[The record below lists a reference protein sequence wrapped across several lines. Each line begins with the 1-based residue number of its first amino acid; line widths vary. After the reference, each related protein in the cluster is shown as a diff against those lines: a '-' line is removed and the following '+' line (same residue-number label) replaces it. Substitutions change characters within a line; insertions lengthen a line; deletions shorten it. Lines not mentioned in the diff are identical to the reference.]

1 MKMGIYWTYLKI
13 IDPNLIF
20 NVDICMNTK
29 NFFPSS
35 NLIEISKKAT
45 ILEKDQEFYLI
56 NDWRDNRNPK
66 SLQQILNSYLR
77 LAISYARK
85 YSSYGLPI
93 DDLIHEGVLGIMH
106 ALDKFDTSKDFRL
119 STYASWWIR
128 ASIQDYILKN
138 WSVVRT
144 GSTASQKALFFNLK
158 KIKHQINDL
167 SREFM
172 GQDEINKVS
181 DMLNVKSI
189 EVQNMESRLTGG
201 DLYLNQ
207 KVDNETENDLMSLLA
222 DDRQNPEESY
232 EDLNDKKI
240 KKDFINQAIDTLN
253 EREKTIIRLR
263 KFKEKSITLDELGKM
278 LKISKERVRQI
289 ETKALEKLKK
299 SLLEVSQQNKEFF
312 I

>member
-1 MKMGIYWTYLKI
+1 MV
-13 IDPNLIF
+13 N
-20 NVDICMNTK
+20 K
-29 NFFPSS
+29 NFFFSS
-35 NLIEISKKAT
+35 NLIEISKKAA
-45 ILEKDQEFYLI
+45 ILEKDEEFFLI
-56 NDWRDNRNPK
+56 NDWRDNKTPK
-66 SLQQILNSYLR
+66 SLQKILNSYLR
-77 LAISYARK
+77 LAVSFARK

-106 ALDKFDTSKDFRL
+106 ALEKFDTSKDFRL

-158 KIKHQINDL
+158 KIKQQINDV

-172 GQDEINKVS
+172 GQEELNKVS
-181 DMLNVKSI
+181 NMLNVKSI

-207 KVDNETENDLMSLLA
+207 KVDHDSDNDLMSLLA
-222 DDRQNPEESY
+222 DDRENPEETY
-232 EDLNDKKI
+232 EDFNDKKI
-240 KKDFINQAIDTLN
+240 KKNYINQAIDSLN
-253 EREKTIIRLR
+253 EREKIIIRLR
-263 KFKEKSITLDELGKM
+263 KFREKSITLDELGQK

-299 SLLEVSQQNKEFF
+299 SLLEISQQNQEFF

>member
-1 MKMGIYWTYLKI
+1 MS
-13 IDPNLIF
+13 N
-20 NVDICMNTK
+20 K
-29 NFFPSS
+29 NFFFSN
-35 NLIEISKKAT
+35 NLIELSKKAA
-45 ILEKDQEFYLI
+45 ILEKDEEFELI
-56 NDWRDNRNPK
+56 NDWRDNKTPR
-66 SLQQILNSYLR
+66 SLQKILNSYLR
-77 LAISYARK
+77 LAVSYARK

-106 ALDKFDTSKDFRL
+106 ALEKFDTSKDFRL

-158 KIKHQINDL
+158 KIKQQINDV

-172 GQDEINKVS
+172 GQEEINKVS
-181 DMLNVKSI
+181 NMLNVKSI

-201 DLYLNQ
+201 DLHLNQ

-222 DDRQNPEESY
+222 DDRQNPEESF
-232 EDLNDKKI
+232 EDFNDKNI
-240 KKDFINQAIDTLN
+240 KKDFINKAIDTLN
-253 EREKTIIRLR
+253 EREKIIIRLR
-263 KFKEKSITLDELGKM
+263 KFREKSITLDELGQK

-289 ETKALEKLKK
+289 ETKALEKLKQ
-299 SLLEVSQQNKEFF
+299 SLLDISQQNKEFF
-312 I
+312 V

>member
-1 MKMGIYWTYLKI
+1 MAS
-13 IDPNLIF
+13 
-20 NVDICMNTK
+20 K
-29 NFFPSS
+29 NYFFSN
-35 NLIEISKKAT
+35 NLIELSKKAS
-45 ILEKDQEFYLI
+45 ILEKDEEFELI
-56 NDWRDNRNPK
+56 NDWRDNKTPR
-66 SLQQILNSYLR
+66 SLQKILNSYLR
-77 LAISYARK
+77 LAVSYARK

-106 ALDKFDTSKDFRL
+106 ALEKFDTSKDFRL

-158 KIKHQINDL
+158 KIKQQINDV

-172 GQDEINKVS
+172 GQNEINKVS
-181 DMLNVKSI
+181 NMLNVKSI
-189 EVQNMESRLTGG
+189 DVQNMESRLTGG
-201 DLYLNQ
+201 DLHLNQ

-222 DDRQNPEESY
+222 DERQNPEENF
-232 EDLNDKKI
+232 EEFNDKNI
-240 KKDFINQAIDTLN
+240 KKDFINKAIDTLN

-263 KFKEKSITLDELGKM
+263 KFREKSITLDELGQK

-289 ETKALEKLKK
+289 ETKALEKLKR
-299 SLLEVSQQNKEFF
+299 SLLEISNQNKEFF

>member
-1 MKMGIYWTYLKI
+1 MKATYQ
-13 IDPNLIF
+13 F
-20 NVDICMNTK
+20 
-29 NFFPSS
+29 S
-35 NLIEISKKAT
+35 NKLIEFSKKAS
-45 ILEKDQEFYLI
+45 ILEKNEEFKLI
-56 NDWRDNRNPK
+56 NDWRDNQNPK
-66 SLQQILNSYLR
+66 ALQRILNSYLR
-77 LAISYARK
+77 LAVSYARK

-106 ALDKFDTSKDFRL
+106 ALEKFDTSKDFRL

-158 KIKHQINDL
+158 KIKQQINDV

-172 GQDEINKVS
+172 GQTEIDKVS
-181 DMLNVKSI
+181 SMLNVKSI

-201 DLYLNQ
+201 DLHLNQ
-207 KVDNETENDLMSLLA
+207 KVDNESENDLMDLLA
-222 DDRQNPEESY
+222 DERQNPEEFY
-232 EDLNDKKI
+232 EDFNDKNV
-240 KKDFINQAIDTLN
+240 KKDFINAAIQTLN
-253 EREKTIIRLR
+253 DREKKIIQLR

-289 ETKALEKLKK
+289 ETKALEKLKR
-299 SLLEVSQQNKEFF
+299 SLLEISNQNKEFF

>member
-1 MKMGIYWTYLKI
+1 M
-13 IDPNLIF
+13 F
-20 NVDICMNTK
+20 NSK
-29 NFFPSS
+29 NFYKS
-35 NLIEISKKAT
+35 NLIEFSKNAK
-45 ILEKDQEFYLI
+45 ILEKDEEFSLI

-66 SLQQILNSYLR
+66 SLQKILDSYLR
-77 LAISYARK
+77 LAVSYARK
-85 YSSYGLPI
+85 YSSYGLSI

-158 KIKHQINDL
+158 KIKQQINDI
-167 SREFM
+167 SRDYM
-172 GQDEINKVS
+172 GQDEIDKVS
-181 DMLNVKSI
+181 NMLKVKSF

-201 DLYLNQ
+201 DLHLNQ
-207 KVDNETENDLMSLLA
+207 KVDSDSENDLMSLLP
-222 DDRQNPEESY
+222 DDRKNPEEVIESIK
-232 EDLNDKKI
+232 DSNV
-240 KKDFINQAIDTLN
+240 KKDYINSAIETLN
-253 EREKTIIRLR
+253 EREKTIIKLR
-263 KFKEKSITLDELGKM
+263 KFQEKSITLDELGKK

-299 SLLEVSQQNKEFF
+299 TILEISQQDKEFF
-312 I
+312 V

>member
-1 MKMGIYWTYLKI
+1 MKY
-13 IDPNLIF
+13 
-20 NVDICMNTK
+20 K
-29 NFFPSS
+29 NFNFSS
-35 NLIEISKKAT
+35 NLIEFSKKAA
-45 ILEKDQEFYLI
+45 ILEKEDEFKLI
-56 NDWRDNRNPK
+56 NDWRDNKNPK
-66 SLQQILNSYLR
+66 ALQKILNSYLR
-77 LAISYARK
+77 LAVSYARK

-106 ALDKFDTSKDFRL
+106 ALEKFDTSKDFRL

-158 KIKHQINDL
+158 KIKQQINDV

-172 GQDEINKVS
+172 GQNEIDKVS
-181 DMLNVKSI
+181 DMLKVKSL
-189 EVQNMESRLTGG
+189 EVQNMESRLTSG
-201 DLYLNQ
+201 DMHLNQ
-207 KVDNETENDLMSLLA
+207 KVDSESENDLMSLLA
-222 DDRQNPEESY
+222 DDRKNPEEVY
-232 EDLNDKKI
+232 EDFKDKSV
-240 KKDFINQAIDTLN
+240 KKDYINSAIDTLN

-263 KFKEKSITLDELGKM
+263 KFKEKSITLDELGQM

-289 ETKALEKLKK
+289 ETKALEKLKRA
-299 SLLEVSQQNKEFF
+299 LLDISQQDKEFF

>member
-1 MKMGIYWTYLKI
+1 MT
-13 IDPNLIF
+13 F
-20 NVDICMNTK
+20 SK
-29 NFFPSS
+29 NYFSN
-35 NLIEISKKAT
+35 NLIEFSKQGA
-45 ILEKDQEFYLI
+45 ILQKEEEFTLI

-66 SLQQILNSYLR
+66 SLQKILNAYLR
-77 LAISYARK
+77 LAVSYARK

-128 ASIQDYILKN
+128 ASIQDFILKN

-158 KIKHQINDL
+158 KIKQQINDV

-172 GQDEINKVS
+172 GQTEIDKVS
-181 DMLNVKSI
+181 DMLNVKSF

-201 DLYLNQ
+201 DLHLNQ
-207 KVDNETENDLMSLLA
+207 KVDNDAENDLMSLLS
-222 DDRQNPEESY
+222 DDRKNPEEVY
-232 EDLNDKKI
+232 EDFKDSSVKKNYI
-240 KKDFINQAIDTLN
+240 AEAIETLN
-253 EREKTIIRLR
+253 EREKTIIKLR
-263 KFKEKSITLDELGKM
+263 KFKEKSITLDELGNM

-289 ETKALEKLKK
+289 ETKALDKLKK
-299 SLLEVSQQNKEFF
+299 ALLEISNQEKEFF

>member
-1 MKMGIYWTYLKI
+1 M
-13 IDPNLIF
+13 
-20 NVDICMNTK
+20 VVK
-29 NFFPSS
+29 NFLFSN
-35 NLIEISKKAT
+35 NLIERSKKAA
-45 ILEKDQEFYLI
+45 ILEKDEEFKLI
-56 NDWRDNRNPK
+56 NDWRDNKTPS
-66 SLQQILNSYLR
+66 SLQKILNSYLR
-77 LAISYARK
+77 LAVSYARK
-85 YSSYGLPI
+85 YSSYGLPL

-106 ALDKFDTSKDFRL
+106 ALEKFDTSKDFRL

-158 KIKHQINDL
+158 KIKSQINDV

-181 DMLNVKSI
+181 NMLNVKSI

-201 DLYLNQ
+201 DLHLNQ
-207 KVDNETENDLMSLLA
+207 KVDNETENDLLSLLA
-222 DDRQNPEESY
+222 DDRQNPEESF
-232 EDLNDKKI
+232 EDLNDKNI
-240 KKDFINQAIDTLN
+240 KKDFIHKAINTLN

-263 KFKEKSITLDELGKM
+263 KFREKSITLDELGQK

-299 SLLEVSQQNKEFF
+299 SLLDISQQNKEFF
-312 I
+312 V

>member
-1 MKMGIYWTYLKI
+1 ML
-13 IDPNLIF
+13 N
-20 NVDICMNTK
+20 K
-29 NFFPSS
+29 NQFFSN
-35 NLIEISKKAT
+35 NLIELSKKAA
-45 ILEKDQEFYLI
+45 ILEKEEEFYLI
-56 NDWRDNRNPK
+56 NDWRDNKTPK
-66 SLQQILNSYLR
+66 SLQKILNSYLR
-77 LAISYARK
+77 LAVSYARK

-106 ALDKFDTSKDFRL
+106 ALEKFDTSKDFRL

-158 KIKHQINDL
+158 KIKQQINDV

-172 GQDEINKVS
+172 GQEELNKVS
-181 DMLNVKSI
+181 NMLNVKSI

-201 DLYLNQ
+201 DLHLNQ

-222 DDRQNPEESY
+222 DERQNPEETY
-232 EDLNDKKI
+232 EDFNDKNI

-263 KFKEKSITLDELGKM
+263 KFRERSITLDELGQK

-299 SLLEVSQQNKEFF
+299 ALLDISQQNKEFF
-312 I
+312 V

>member
-1 MKMGIYWTYLKI
+1 MKLTYQY
-13 IDPNLIF
+13 
-20 NVDICMNTK
+20 
-29 NFFPSS
+29 S
-35 NLIEISKKAT
+35 NSLIEFSKKAA
-45 ILEKDQEFYLI
+45 ILEKDHEFQLI
-56 NDWRDNRNPK
+56 NDWRDNKNPK
-66 SLQQILNSYLR
+66 ALQKILNSYLR

-85 YSSYGLPI
+85 YSSYGLSI

-158 KIKHQINDL
+158 KIKQQINDV

-172 GQDEINKVS
+172 GQSEIDQVS
-181 DMLNVKSI
+181 SMLNVKSI

-201 DLYLNQ
+201 DLHLNQ
-207 KVDNETENDLMSLLA
+207 KVDNENENDLMSMLA
-222 DDRQNPEESY
+222 DERQNPEEVY
-232 EDLNDKKI
+232 EDFKDKNV
-240 KKDFINQAIDTLN
+240 KKNYIEEAISTLN
-253 EREKTIIRLR
+253 EREQKIIHLR

-289 ETKALEKLKK
+289 ETKALEKLRY
-299 SLLEVSQQNKEFF
+299 

>member
-1 MKMGIYWTYLKI
+1 MVS
-13 IDPNLIF
+13 N
-20 NVDICMNTK
+20 
-29 NFFPSS
+29 NFLFSN
-35 NLIEISKKAT
+35 NLIELSKKAA
-45 ILEKDQEFYLI
+45 ILEKEEEFNLI
-56 NDWRDNRNPK
+56 NDWRDNRTSK
-66 SLQQILNSYLR
+66 SLQKILNSYLR
-77 LAISYARK
+77 LAVSYARK
-85 YSSYGLPI
+85 YSSYGLPL

-106 ALDKFDTSKDFRL
+106 ALEKFDTSRDFRL

-158 KIKHQINDL
+158 KIKQQINDV

-172 GQDEINKVS
+172 GQEEINKVS
-181 DMLNVKSI
+181 SILNVKSL

-201 DLYLNQ
+201 DLHLNQ
-207 KVDNETENDLMSLLA
+207 KVDNETENDLMSMLA
-222 DDRQNPEESY
+222 DDRKNPEESF
-232 EDLNDKKI
+232 EDLNDKSI
-240 KKDFINQAIDTLN
+240 KKDFINKAIDTLN

-263 KFKEKSITLDELGKM
+263 KFREKSITLDELGQK

-299 SLLEVSQQNKEFF
+299 SLLDISQLNKEFF
-312 I
+312 V

>member
-1 MKMGIYWTYLKI
+1 MNNK
-13 IDPNLIF
+13 NL
-20 NVDICMNTK
+20 
-29 NFFPSS
+29 FFSN
-35 NLIEISKKAT
+35 NLIELSKKAA
-45 ILEKDQEFYLI
+45 ILEKDEEFQLI
-56 NDWRDNRNPK
+56 NDWRDNKTPR
-66 SLQQILNSYLR
+66 SLQKILNSYLR
-77 LAISYARK
+77 LAVSYARK

-106 ALDKFDTSKDFRL
+106 ALEKFDTSKDFRL

-158 KIKHQINDL
+158 KIKQQINDV

-172 GQDEINKVS
+172 GQNEINKVS
-181 DMLNVKSI
+181 NMLNVKSI
-189 EVQNMESRLTGG
+189 EVQNMESRLAGG
-201 DLYLNQ
+201 DLHLNQ

-222 DDRQNPEESY
+222 DERKNPEENF
-232 EDLNDKKI
+232 EDYNDKNV
-240 KKDFINQAIDTLN
+240 KKDFINRAIDTLN
-253 EREKTIIRLR
+253 DREKTIIRLR
-263 KFKEKSITLDELGKM
+263 KFREKSITLDELGQK

-299 SLLEVSQQNKEFF
+299 SLLDISQQNKEFF
-312 I
+312 V